1 MPIVTYSA
9 LRFGLFGVC
18 FGLLVWAGLRGWPL
32 VVGAALVAWAV
43 SYLAFEGPRNAAELY
58 LAERSAR
65 RAASGARFS
74 RGVEADA
81 AAEDAV
87 VDATRDPAAGS
98 NG

>member
-9 LRFGLFGVC
+9 LRFGLFGAC

-32 VVGAALVAWAV
+32 VVGAALAAWAI
-43 SYLAFEGPRNAAELY
+43 SYLVFAGPRTAAEQY
-58 LAERSAR
+58 LAERAAR
-65 RAASGARFS
+65 RSATGRRFS

>member
-9 LRFGLFGVC
+9 LRFGLFGAC

-32 VVGAALVAWAV
+32 VLGAALAAWAL
-43 SYLAFEGPRNAAELY
+43 SYVAFAGPRNAAELY
-58 LAERSAR
+58 LAQRSAR
-65 RAASGARFS
+65 RSASGARFT

-81 AAEDAV
+81 AAEDAA
-87 VDATRDPAAGS
+87 VDATHDPSAEA